1 MNTNE
6 RIKIFK
12 SLMGQVFGKE
22 DVDYFVSTLKRMG
35 YFTAPASTKNHG
47 NYEGGLFDHSL
58 EVTKSLL
65 HLTKHLKLHWNSRK
79 SPYFVGM
86 FHDLCKCDNYIHN
99 GDGTYSYNPNVTL
112 PGHGEKSLVLLEAND
127 IGVTEEEKACI
138 RWHMGAWGINMNS
151 YEDQRCYDTARNLY
165 PLVSIIQTADGLAA
179 SIMERTADDLE

>member
-22 DVDYFVSTLKRMG
+22 DVDYFVATLKRMG
-35 YFTAPASTKNHG
+35 YFTAPASTKYHG

-112 PGHGEKSLVLLEAND
+112 PGHGEKSLVLLAANE
-127 IGVTEEEKACI
+127 IGELRKRKRVSDGIWERSMTRKTGTSTE
-138 RWHMGAWGINMNS
+138 RLLRNS
-151 YEDQRCYDTARNLY
+151 LTSC
-165 PLVSIIQTADGLAA
+165 GLTRQ
-179 SIMERTADDLE
+179 I